1 VNMSAACKP
10 SYGRKW
16 LTNLRFLAIGI
27 FLLFLIISGI
37 TALLVQNQLREL
49 KNQVLASDRVMAGFL
64 SDLIVEHEKA
74 TIGILQS
81 YASRPSFVNA
91 VKRKNVAGAQ
101 IDLQDLKKNN
111 AEIDLTFVTDQNGTL
126 WANYPVFPEALG
138 KDLSYRDW
146 YKGVSSQWTPYI
158 SDVYKLIVEKQ
169 PLAVAIAVPVFDLEG
184 RVTGVLATSQRLTFL
199 NDVMSSLP
207 FHSHSTVTVVDR
219 MGNIIHSNKPY
230 PTGTVMG
237 YSLLPVV
244 KKVLE
249 GKKNQI
255 AIQKSAQKDETLYL
269 TIESIAPLGWTIIA
283 EHGDNAIIRAGFQ
296 QFATT
301 ATTSLLIFVIISSF
315 LLYARKHILYIE
327 SEARFRKAT
336 EGSLDAF
343 FILKSVR
350 DGKRQITDFEFVD
363 LNKSAEDM
371 LGMPRKKVVGQ
382 NLCELIPINRTG
394 GFFEKYVRVVQ
405 TGEALEEEFPIEAEQ
420 IHAAWLRHQVVPL
433 GDGVAVVS
441 RDITPRKRAEEE
453 IRRLNQDL
461 KQQAAQLEA
470 SNKELEAFSYSV
482 SHDLRA
488 PLRGIDGWSLVLLE
502 DYGEKLDDEG
512 RKHLNIIRGETQQM
526 GRLIDDMLK
535 LSRVTQAEMH
545 AMPVDLTALA
555 NHIAVRLQ
563 DGVPN
568 RSIEFNIEPALKVDG
583 DERMLD
589 IALSNLLDNA
599 IKFTGTRSHARIE
612 FGLAEADGCPVFF
625 VRDNGVGFDMTYA
638 SKLFG
643 TFQRLHKAS
652 EFPGTGIGL
661 ATVQRIIHRHGG
673 RIWVEA
679 QKDKG
684 ATFYFT
690 LKEAV

>member
-1 VNMSAACKP
+1 MSAAHKP
-10 SYGRKW
+10 SYERKW

-643 TFQRLHKAS
+643 AFQRLHKAS

>member
-1 VNMSAACKP
+1 MSAARKP

-643 TFQRLHKAS
+643 AFQRLHKAS